1 MIEFVREPIDL
12 NRVASYCSTDYVGA
26 VSVFVGMTRRHTGSV
41 ETLCLEYDAYES
53 MAREK
58 LAELALAMSQRWKI
72 HRIAFVHRL
81 GRVAVG
87 ETSMVVAVGS
97 AHRADAIEACEW
109 LVEKIKV
116 DVPIWK
122 KEFYPSGLP
131 QWIHPV
137 KI

>member
-12 NRVASYCSTDYVGA
+12 NRVSTYCSSDYVGA
-26 VSVFVGMTRRHTGSV
+26 VSLFVGMTRRHTGSV

-53 MAREK
+53 MARAK
-58 LAELALAMSQRWKI
+58 LADLVQTMGQQWKI
-72 HRIAFVHRL
+72 HRVAFVHRL
-81 GRVAVG
+81 GRVPIG

-97 AHRADAIEACEW
+97 AHRSDAIQACAW
-109 LVEKIKV
+109 LVERVKL

-122 KEFYPSGLP
+122 KEHYPSGQP

-137 KI
+137 TS